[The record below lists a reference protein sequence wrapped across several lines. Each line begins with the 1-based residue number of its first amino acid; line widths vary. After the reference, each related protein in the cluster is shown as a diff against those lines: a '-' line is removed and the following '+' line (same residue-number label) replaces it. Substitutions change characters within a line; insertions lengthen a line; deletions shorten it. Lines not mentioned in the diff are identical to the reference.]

1 MTTTGKVVLGIGI
14 ALIVLTT
21 MVVVAGYVAFNYI
34 ETSIHESVKADEQAG
49 SEYGKATDQQG
60 CIVEGLRR
68 SRGHYLT
75 DYQAGNAVKAF
86 TDICVKNAKP
96 TASFCE
102 GVPSYGI
109 SEGRKWANNE
119 CGKAGYDE
127 SATTCVFVFL
137 SKHGFCNKQ

>member
-14 ALIVLTT
+14 GLIVLVVI
-21 MVVVAGYVAFNYI
+21 VVVAGYLALNYI

-49 SEYGKATDQQG
+49 SEYGKTADQQG
-60 CIVEGLRR
+60 CMLEGLRR

-86 TDICVKNAKP
+86 TDMCLKNAKP
-96 TASFCE
+96 TESFCA

-109 SEGRKWANNE
+109 SE
-119 CGKAGYDE
+119 
-127 SATTCVFVFL
+127 
-137 SKHGFCNKQ
+137 

>member
-1 MTTTGKVVLGIGI
+1 MTTTGKVLLGIGI
-14 ALIVLTT
+14 GLIVLVAI
-21 MVVVAGYVAFNYI
+21 VVVAGYLALNYI

-86 TDICVKNAKP
+86 TDMCLKNAKP
-96 TASFCE
+96 TESFCA